1 MKIVVAGGRNKA
13 DFLIA
18 SLLEKKHEVVVIND
32 DEHYCAYLSA
42 KYNLA
47 VYAGNPCKT
56 YVLEEADIYNA
67 DILIA
72 LRPSDP
78 DNLILC
84 QMAKKQFGV
93 KKVVAT
99 VSNPKNVVI
108 FQRLGVNTTIS
119 ATYTIA
125 KIIETASTIE
135 TLVNTLS
142 LQQEQILLNEL
153 LLPQDSALIDQQ
165 IKELTIPQHSMICA
179 ILRNTQM
186 LVPNGDTRLYANDK
200 LLVLSQAQDH
210 QEALTYFS
218 KRRR

>member
-1 MKIVVAGGRNKA
+1 MNIVVAGGRNKA

-18 SLLEKKHEVVVIND
+18 SLLEKKHEVIVIND
-32 DEHYCAYLSA
+32 EKHYCTYLSA
-42 KYNLA
+42 KYNIP
-47 VYAGNPCKT
+47 VYAGNPCKS
-56 YVLEEADIYNA
+56 YILEEADIYEA

-72 LRPSDP
+72 LLPHDP

-84 QMAKKQFGV
+84 QMAKKQFRI

-99 VSNPKNVVI
+99 VSNPKNVQM
-108 FQRLGVNTTIS
+108 FQRLGVNTAIS

-153 LLPQDSALIDQQ
+153 LLPQDSTLIHHQ
-165 IKELTIPQHSMICA
+165 IKELTIPQHTMICA

-186 LVPNGDTRLYANDK
+186 LVPNGETWLYANDK
-200 LLVLSQAQDH
+200 LLVLSQAKNQQD
-210 QEALTYFS
+210 ALAYFA
-218 KRRR
+218 KRKQ